1 MKLTGGFTHTGFLL
15 YPFKTRVKG
24 CASGDSGA
32 MRVFYLGTPQTPIA
46 TLDTGLIEENKDKR
60 KG

>member
-1 MKLTGGFTHTGFLL
+1 MSRAS
-15 YPFKTRVKG
+15 RV
-24 CASGDSGA
+24 AIVVL
-32 MRVFYLGTPQTPIA
+32 RILFLGTPQTPIA

>member
-24 CASGDSGA
+24 FASGDSGA
-32 MRVFYLGTPQTPIA
+32 THFISGDTPDP
-46 TLDTGLIEENKDKR
+46 DR
-60 KG
+60 HP